1 VAQFGDRA
9 EQFEE
14 NGRYFG
20 ENGFFERSPSKTGE
34 ASNLCAHGRSVAD
47 TSDQNGI
54 GSPQYGPEADDSGY
68 ENGGSRP
75 TADGSADCD

>member
-1 VAQFGDRA
+1 MAQFGDRA

-20 ENGFFERSPSKTGE
+20 EHGFFERSPSKKGE
-34 ASNLCAHGRSVAD
+34 ATNLCAHGRSVAD

-68 ENGGSRP
+68 ENGGARP
-75 TADGSADCD
+75 IADGSAACG